1 MGKINIKGGDV
12 YRASGILSSLNLQK
26 ADREIV
32 ISIYKNAAELK
43 VLKKSLEDKAKEA
56 KESVFSKIDEQ
67 RLTKVAKLREE
78 YNFKDTSQERKID
91 ILNEIYLYKDVLDAE
106 SALNEIYTRMERE
119 DEYEVNIEKIDFNKF
134 LDNLTDERIKEAEK
148 SLREWLGIKDLSGKT
163 FFSLHIF
170 LASGRL
176 EMSYFFRHKF
186 IPSIRLS

>member
-1 MGKINIKGGDV
+1 M

-67 RLTKVAKLREE
+67 RLIKVAKLREE
-78 YNFKDTSQERKID
+78 YNSKDASQERKID

-106 SALNEIYTRMERE
+106 SALNEIYTRMENE

-134 LDNLTDERIKEAEK
+134 LDNLTKMDTPYNVETLD
-148 SLREWLGIKDLSGKT
+148 SLDFMLN
-163 FFSLHIF
+163 H
-170 LASGRL
+170 
-176 EMSYFFRHKF
+176 
-186 IPSIRLS
+186 

>member
-1 MGKINIKGGDV
+1 MGKIKIKGGDV

-32 ISIYKNAAELK
+32 ISIYKNAAEIK
-43 VLKKSLEDKAKEA
+43 KKKKSLEDKAKEA

-78 YNFKDTSQERKID
+78 YNSKDASQERKID

-106 SALNEIYTRMERE
+106 SALNEIYTRMENE

-134 LDNLTDERIKEAEK
+134 LDNLTKMDTPYNVETLD
-148 SLREWLGIKDLSGKT
+148 SLDFMLN
-163 FFSLHIF
+163 H
-170 LASGRL
+170 
-176 EMSYFFRHKF
+176 
-186 IPSIRLS
+186 

>member
-67 RLTKVAKLREE
+67 RLAKVAKLREE
-78 YNFKDTSQERKID
+78 YNSKDASQERKYD

-106 SALNEIYTRMERE
+106 SALNEIYTRMEKE

-134 LDNLTDERIKEAEK
+134 LDNLTKMDTPYNVETLD
-148 SLREWLGIKDLSGKT
+148 SLDFMLNK
-163 FFSLHIF
+163 
-170 LASGRL
+170 
-176 EMSYFFRHKF
+176 
-186 IPSIRLS
+186 

>member
-1 MGKINIKGGDV
+1 MGKIKIKGGDV

-78 YNFKDTSQERKID
+78 YNSKDASQERKID
-91 ILNEIYLYKDVLDAE
+91 ILNEIYLYKDQISFPDNPVCGDHVADQLFQGIQGSI
-106 SALNEIYTRMERE
+106 SADR
-119 DEYEVNIEKIDFNKF
+119 
-134 LDNLTDERIKEAEK
+134 
-148 SLREWLGIKDLSGKT
+148 
-163 FFSLHIF
+163 
-170 LASGRL
+170 
-176 EMSYFFRHKF
+176 
-186 IPSIRLS
+186 

>member
-12 YRASGILSSLNLQK
+12 YRASGILSSPNLQK
-26 ADREIV
+26 DDREIV
-32 ISIYKNAAELK
+32 ISMYKNAAELK

-78 YNFKDTSQERKID
+78 YNSKDASQERKID

-106 SALNEIYTRMERE
+106 SALNEIYTRMENE

-134 LDNLTDERIKEAEK
+134 LDNLTKMDTPYNVETLD
-148 SLREWLGIKDLSGKT
+148 SLDFMLN
-163 FFSLHIF
+163 H
-170 LASGRL
+170 
-176 EMSYFFRHKF
+176 
-186 IPSIRLS
+186 

>member
-1 MGKINIKGGDV
+1 MGKIKIKGGDV

-67 RLTKVAKLREE
+67 RLTKVDKLREE
-78 YNFKDTSQERKID
+78 YNSKDASQERKYD

-106 SALNEIYTRMERE
+106 SALNEIYTRMENE

-134 LDNLTDERIKEAEK
+134 LDNLTKMDTPYNVETLD
-148 SLREWLGIKDLSGKT
+148 SLDFMLN
-163 FFSLHIF
+163 H
-170 LASGRL
+170 
-176 EMSYFFRHKF
+176 
-186 IPSIRLS
+186 

>member
-1 MGKINIKGGDV
+1 MGKIKIKGGDV

-78 YNFKDTSQERKID
+78 YNSKDASQERKID

-106 SALNEIYTRMERE
+106 SALNEIYTRMENE

-134 LDNLTDERIKEAEK
+134 LDNLTKMDTPYNVETLD
-148 SLREWLGIKDLSGKT
+148 SLDFMLS
-163 FFSLHIF
+163 H
-170 LASGRL
+170 
-176 EMSYFFRHKF
+176 
-186 IPSIRLS
+186 

>member
-1 MGKINIKGGDV
+1 MGKIKIKGGDV

-43 VLKKSLEDKAKEA
+43 VLKTSLEDKAKEA

-78 YNFKDTSQERKID
+78 YNSKDASQERKID

-106 SALNEIYTRMERE
+106 SALNEIYTRMENE

-134 LDNLTDERIKEAEK
+134 LDNLTKMDTPYNVETLD
-148 SLREWLGIKDLSGKT
+148 SLDFMLN
-163 FFSLHIF
+163 H
-170 LASGRL
+170 
-176 EMSYFFRHKF
+176 
-186 IPSIRLS
+186 

>member
-1 MGKINIKGGDV
+1 MGKIKIKGGDV

-78 YNFKDTSQERKID
+78 YNSKDTSQERKID

-106 SALNEIYTRMERE
+106 SALNEIYTRMENE

-134 LDNLTDERIKEAEK
+134 LDNLTKMDTPYNVETLD
-148 SLREWLGIKDLSGKT
+148 SLDFMLS
-163 FFSLHIF
+163 H
-170 LASGRL
+170 
-176 EMSYFFRHKF
+176 
-186 IPSIRLS
+186 

>member
-1 MGKINIKGGDV
+1 MGKIKIKGGDV

-78 YNFKDTSQERKID
+78 YNSKDASQKRKND

-106 SALNEIYTRMERE
+106 SALNEIYTRMENE

-134 LDNLTDERIKEAEK
+134 LDNLTKMDTPYNVETLD
-148 SLREWLGIKDLSGKT
+148 SLDFMLN
-163 FFSLHIF
+163 H
-170 LASGRL
+170 
-176 EMSYFFRHKF
+176 
-186 IPSIRLS
+186 

>member
-1 MGKINIKGGDV
+1 MGKIKIKGGDV

-32 ISIYKNAAELK
+32 IYIYKNAAELK
-43 VLKKSLEDKAKEA
+43 EKKKSLEDKAKEA

-78 YNFKDTSQERKID
+78 YNSKDASQERKID

-106 SALNEIYTRMERE
+106 SALNEIYTRMENE

-134 LDNLTDERIKEAEK
+134 LDNLTKMDTPYNVETLD
-148 SLREWLGIKDLSGKT
+148 SLDFMLN
-163 FFSLHIF
+163 H
-170 LASGRL
+170 
-176 EMSYFFRHKF
+176 
-186 IPSIRLS
+186 

>member
-1 MGKINIKGGDV
+1 MGKIKIKGGDV

-78 YNFKDTSQERKID
+78 YNSKDASQERKID

-106 SALNEIYTRMERE
+106 SALNEIYTRMENE

-134 LDNLTDERIKEAEK
+134 LDNLIKMDTPYNVETLD
-148 SLREWLGIKDLSGKT
+148 SLDFMLN
-163 FFSLHIF
+163 H
-170 LASGRL
+170 
-176 EMSYFFRHKF
+176 
-186 IPSIRLS
+186 

>member
-1 MGKINIKGGDV
+1 MGKIKIKGGDV
-12 YRASGILSSLNLQK
+12 YRASSILSSLNLQK

-78 YNFKDTSQERKID
+78 YNSKDASQERKID

-106 SALNEIYTRMERE
+106 SALNEIYTRMENE

-134 LDNLTDERIKEAEK
+134 LDNLTKMDTPYNVETLD
-148 SLREWLGIKDLSGKT
+148 SLDFMLS
-163 FFSLHIF
+163 H
-170 LASGRL
+170 
-176 EMSYFFRHKF
+176 
-186 IPSIRLS
+186 

>member
-1 MGKINIKGGDV
+1 MGKIKIKGGDV

-43 VLKKSLEDKAKEA
+43 VLKKNLEDKAKEA

-78 YNFKDTSQERKID
+78 YNSKDTSQERKID

-106 SALNEIYTRMERE
+106 SALNEIYTRMENE

-134 LDNLTDERIKEAEK
+134 LDNLTKMDTPYNVETLD
-148 SLREWLGIKDLSGKT
+148 SLDFMLS
-163 FFSLHIF
+163 H
-170 LASGRL
+170 
-176 EMSYFFRHKF
+176 
-186 IPSIRLS
+186 

>member
-1 MGKINIKGGDV
+1 MGKIKIKGGDV
-12 YRASGILSSLNLQK
+12 YRASSILSSLNLQK

-67 RLTKVAKLREE
+67 RLAKVAKLREE
-78 YNFKDTSQERKID
+78 YNSKDASQERKID

-106 SALNEIYTRMERE
+106 SALNEIYTRMENE

-134 LDNLTDERIKEAEK
+134 LDNLTKMDTPYNVETLD
-148 SLREWLGIKDLSGKT
+148 SLDFMLN
-163 FFSLHIF
+163 H
-170 LASGRL
+170 
-176 EMSYFFRHKF
+176 
-186 IPSIRLS
+186 

>member
-78 YNFKDTSQERKID
+78 YNSKDASQERKYD

-134 LDNLTDERIKEAEK
+134 LDNLTKMDTPYNVETLD
-148 SLREWLGIKDLSGKT
+148 SL
-163 FFSLHIF
+163 
-170 LASGRL
+170 
-176 EMSYFFRHKF
+176 YFMLNH
-186 IPSIRLS
+186 

>member
-1 MGKINIKGGDV
+1 MGKIKIKGGDV

-67 RLTKVAKLREE
+67 RLAKVAKLREE
-78 YNFKDTSQERKID
+78 YNSKDASQERKYD

-106 SALNEIYTRMERE
+106 SALNEIYTRMENE

-134 LDNLTDERIKEAEK
+134 LDNLTKMDTPYNVETLD
-148 SLREWLGIKDLSGKT
+148 SLD
-163 FFSLHIF
+163 FMVNH
-170 LASGRL
+170 
-176 EMSYFFRHKF
+176 
-186 IPSIRLS
+186 

>member
-56 KESVFSKIDEQ
+56 KESVFIKIDEQ

-78 YNFKDTSQERKID
+78 YNSKDASQERKYD

-106 SALNEIYTRMERE
+106 SALNEIYTRMEKE

-134 LDNLTDERIKEAEK
+134 LDNLTKMDTPYNVETLD
-148 SLREWLGIKDLSGKT
+148 SLDFMLN
-163 FFSLHIF
+163 H
-170 LASGRL
+170 
-176 EMSYFFRHKF
+176 
-186 IPSIRLS
+186 

>member
-1 MGKINIKGGDV
+1 MGKIKIKGGDV

-67 RLTKVAKLREE
+67 RLIKVAKLREE
-78 YNFKDTSQERKID
+78 YNSKDASQERKID

-106 SALNEIYTRMERE
+106 SALNEIYTRMENE

-134 LDNLTDERIKEAEK
+134 LDNLTKMDTPYSVETLD
-148 SLREWLGIKDLSGKT
+148 SLDFMLN
-163 FFSLHIF
+163 H
-170 LASGRL
+170 
-176 EMSYFFRHKF
+176 
-186 IPSIRLS
+186 

>member
-1 MGKINIKGGDV
+1 MGKIKIKGGDV

-43 VLKKSLEDKAKEA
+43 VLKKTLEDKAKEA

-78 YNFKDTSQERKID
+78 YNSKDASQERKID

-106 SALNEIYTRMERE
+106 SALNEIYTRMENE

-134 LDNLTDERIKEAEK
+134 LDNLTKMDTPYNVETLD
-148 SLREWLGIKDLSGKT
+148 SLDFMLS
-163 FFSLHIF
+163 H
-170 LASGRL
+170 
-176 EMSYFFRHKF
+176 
-186 IPSIRLS
+186 

>member
-1 MGKINIKGGDV
+1 MGKIKIKGGDV

-78 YNFKDTSQERKID
+78 YNSKDASQERKID

-106 SALNEIYTRMERE
+106 SALNEIYTRMENE

-134 LDNLTDERIKEAEK
+134 LDNLTKMDTPYNVETPD
-148 SLREWLGIKDLSGKT
+148 SLDFMLN
-163 FFSLHIF
+163 H
-170 LASGRL
+170 
-176 EMSYFFRHKF
+176 
-186 IPSIRLS
+186 